1 MLETVNTCMTSVYIC
16 ITPIDYL
23 RKFSS
28 MPDCLIMFA
37 FQCDAP
43 EGKRTRY
50 TLPLSFVCEREDEEE
65 EEVRLFISSP
75 SANGNTTGI
84 FISFVFLFSSYIY
97 LSIWGM
103 PSYVRMYVCA
113 SAISSSFN
121 YKVNEILDDFSL

>member
-16 ITPIDYL
+16 IAPIDYL

-50 TLPLSFVCEREDEEE
+50 TLPLSFVCEREEE

-84 FISFVFLFSSYIY
+84 FISFVFLFSSSYIY
-97 LSIWGM
+97 LSIWGC
-103 PSYVRMYVCA
+103 PRTYVCVCA